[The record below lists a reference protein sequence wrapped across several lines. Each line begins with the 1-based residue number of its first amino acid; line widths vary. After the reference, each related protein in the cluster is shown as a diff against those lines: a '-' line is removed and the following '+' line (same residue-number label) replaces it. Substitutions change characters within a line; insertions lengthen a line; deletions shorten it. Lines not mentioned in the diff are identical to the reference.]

1 MVQIHL
7 LSQNIGKKNKMNEIK
22 NIQILNRLNLY
33 KESSKNQLDEI
44 DQINLYLTIFEI
56 DYYINLF
63 TDNK

>member
-1 MVQIHL
+1 
-7 LSQNIGKKNKMNEIK
+7 MNEIK